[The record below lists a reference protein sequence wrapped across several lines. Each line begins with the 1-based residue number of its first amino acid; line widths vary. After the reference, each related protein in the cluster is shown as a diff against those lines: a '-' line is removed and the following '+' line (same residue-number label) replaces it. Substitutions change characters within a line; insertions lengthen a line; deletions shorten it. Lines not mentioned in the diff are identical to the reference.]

1 MEDFFGKALG
11 VVKGNRGVIPIVVIF
26 ALSTLTTLILS
37 KTTTLNASQSYEVL
51 LFVFIGLMVF
61 LILLYAL
68 FLKPQKEEQSHQ
80 KATTKGKGSGI
91 KQATDNGVQD
101 ASTEGDDSPIVQ
113 TKKGK

>member
-68 FLKPQKEEQSHQ
+68 FFFFF
-80 KATTKGKGSGI
+80 
-91 KQATDNGVQD
+91 
-101 ASTEGDDSPIVQ
+101 
-113 TKKGK
+113 

>member
-11 VVKGNRGVIPIVVIF
+11 VAKGNHGVVPIVVIF

-37 KTTTLNASQSYEVL
+37 KTTMLNASQSYEVL
-51 LFVFIGLMVF
+51 LFVFIGLMAF

-68 FLKPQKEEQSHQ
+68 FLKPQKEQSHQ
-80 KATTKGKGSGI
+80 KATTKGNGSGI
-91 KQATDNGVQD
+91 KLTTNNGNQD

-113 TKKGK
+113 IKKSK